1 MVNLTESVNS
11 MGDIIDWPLNPEI
24 PNSVEDGQISAYLG
38 EYEDGELVICLE
50 QVVRGE
56 DGLEMGRLLLDVDSI
71 EPLIRALVEV
81 GAYLEGTYR

>member
-1 MVNLTESVNS
+1 

-24 PNSVEDGQISAYLG
+24 PDSVEDGQVSAYLG
-38 EYEDGELVICLE
+38 QYENGELVICLE

-56 DGLEMGRLLLDVDSI
+56 NGFETGRLLLDVDSI

-81 GAYLEGTYR
+81 GAYLEDTYR